1 MGKGEATRGAILDE
15 AVDVASR
22 LGLEGL
28 TVAGLADATEMSKS
42 GLFAHFRSKEEL
54 QLQTLARARDRF
66 IDVVVR
72 PALQVERGL
81 PRVRAI
87 MDRWLLWAEQLSGG
101 CIFVAASAE
110 LDDRPGA
117 LRDAL
122 VRAERDWLELLATV
136 ASTAIAEGHF
146 RPDVDPDQFAF
157 EMHGVMLGLH
167 HASRLLEQ
175 PKARERAR
183 TALQRL
189 IESARATDAPVASA
203 G

>member
-87 MDRWLLWAEQLSGG
+87 MDRWLMWAEQLSGG
-101 CIFVAASAE
+101 CIFVAAAAE

-117 LRDAL
+117 LREAL

-136 ASTAIAEGHF
+136 ATTAIAEGHF
-146 RPDVDPDQFAF
+146 RGDVDPDQFAF
-157 EMHGVMLGLH
+157 EMHGVMLSLH

-175 PKARERAR
+175 PDARERAR
-183 TALQRL
+183 TAVQRL
-189 IESARATDAPVASA
+189 IRSALASDAPVAPA